1 MTRHQG
7 LVEKS
12 KPKFVARNEMES
24 GLENGTPK
32 FKPMLF
38 NRKEN

>member
-1 MTRHQG
+1 

-12 KPKFVARNEMES
+12 KPKCVARNEMES
-24 GLENGTPK
+24 GLENGTSK